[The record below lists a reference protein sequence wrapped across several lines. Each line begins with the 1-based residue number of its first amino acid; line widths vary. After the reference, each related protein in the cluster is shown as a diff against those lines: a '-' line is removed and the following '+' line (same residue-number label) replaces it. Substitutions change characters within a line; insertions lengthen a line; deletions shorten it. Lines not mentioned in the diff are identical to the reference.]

1 MTGGSMTRGMAV
13 TTSGVDESAATG
25 ATVSPASAMR
35 AIVLHRFGGPSELE
49 LARVP
54 VPVPGPEDVL
64 VQIDVAGV
72 GEWDAFEREGG
83 YASALPEGPRFPYI
97 LGSEGA
103 GRVVRVGERVQNLAP
118 GDRVYAVSFLNPTG
132 GFYAEYACV
141 PAPLVSR
148 LPAGLDVEQAAV
160 MGGVASTALRGLEDM
175 LQLARGESLL
185 VFGASGGVG
194 HAAVQLARSMGARVF
209 AVASG
214 ADGVALVQSLGADG
228 VVNGHEPGVS
238 AAAREFA
245 PRGFDAV
252 LIAGSSPIAPELID
266 LVRRGGRV
274 AYPNGVRPVPEPR
287 TTIAVRPFNGE
298 PDPDLIRRLEARI
311 AAGPFRAHV
320 AQTFALEQAAQ
331 AHEALERHYL
341 GKLALRIK

>member
-1 MTGGSMTRGMAV
+1 MT
-13 TTSGVDESAATG
+13 D
-25 ATVSPASAMR
+25 TVSPSPASAMR
-35 AIVLHRFGGPSELE
+35 AIVLHRFGGASELE

-54 VPVPGPEDVL
+54 VPTLGPDDVL
-64 VQIDVAGV
+64 VQVEVAGV
-72 GEWDAFEREGG
+72 GEWDPFEREGG
-83 YASALPEGPRFPYI
+83 YATALPGEPRFPYI

-103 GRVVRVGERVQNLAP
+103 GVVAAVGERVRRVSP
-118 GDRVYAVSFLNPTG
+118 GERVYAVSFLNPTG

-141 PAPLVSR
+141 PEGMVSR

-175 LQLARGESLL
+175 LRLERGESLL

-209 AVASG
+209 GVASG
-214 ADGVALVQSLGADG
+214 ADGVALVEALGVDR
-228 VVNGHEPGVS
+228 VVNGHDRGVS

-245 PRGFDAV
+245 PRGFDAAF
-252 LIAGSSPIAPELID
+252 IAGSSPIATELID

-287 TTIAVRPFNGE
+287 TAIAVRAFNGE
-298 PDPDLIRRLEARI
+298 PDAELMRRLEAWL

-320 AQTFALEQAAQ
+320 AQTFAFEDVAR
-331 AHEALERHYL
+331 AHEALRRHYL
-341 GKLALRIK
+341 GKLALRIQR